1 VGDILRLPATN
12 RKSSNRQSGQTKVFI
27 SISGLLRGV
36 ETAMAEPV
44 SSSSNCR
51 LNVRPHLGV
60 GAVGCAQ
67 KRARISNSNPDFAS
81 IPEGV
86 SVEFKGEE
94 L

>member
-1 VGDILRLPATN
+1 
-12 RKSSNRQSGQTKVFI
+12 
-27 SISGLLRGV
+27 
-36 ETAMAEPV
+36 MAEPV
-44 SSSSNCR
+44 CSSSNCR
-51 LNVRPHLGV
+51 LNVRPNLGV

-86 SVEFKGEE
+86 SVEFKGVE